1 MPKPLSVE
9 SFTEL
14 WETTFLPCIRNE
26 FKSEITNLRLE
37 MKEIKDTF
45 AEIEKSQKFL
55 SNEFDNFTQSL
66 QSTKKDL
73 NDLSLKIS
81 NLQKQAN
88 QLDESNYNTEAALD
102 ELQQYIR
109 RDCIEVSGIPVLP
122 FDNPTKFAVERGKIM
137 GHNIDKNQIFVA
149 HRLPN
154 TSKTKD

>member
-1 MPKPLSVE
+1 MSSVIPKQLSVE
-9 SFTEL
+9 SFTKL
-14 WETTFLPCIRNE
+14 WETTFLPSIRNE
-26 FKSEITNLRLE
+26 FKSETTNLRLE
-37 MKEIKDTF
+37 VKEIKDTF

-88 QLDESNYNTEAALD
+88 QLDESNHNTEAALD

-109 RDCIEVSGIPVLP
+109 RD
-122 FDNPTKFAVERGKIM
+122 
-137 GHNIDKNQIFVA
+137 
-149 HRLPN
+149 
-154 TSKTKD
+154 